1 MQKKFLTS
9 KQAYLK
15 ASRFCAY
22 QERTQQEV
30 REKLRDLGIYGDQA
44 EEIISQLILDNFIN
58 EERFAQAF
66 AGGKFRIKKW
76 GRVKIEYALKQKGL
90 SPYCIKKGMAEIEED
105 DYEKTLLELIA
116 KKFPLIQENNIALRK
131 QKLAQYLIGKG
142 YESDL
147 IWTKIKELLN

>member
-15 ASRFCAY
+15 ATRFCAY

-44 EEIISQLILDNFIN
+44 EEIITQLILDNFIN

-90 SPYCIKKGMAEIEED
+90 SAYCIKKGMAEIEDE
-105 DYEKTLLELIA
+105 DYEHTLTQLIE
-116 KKFPLIQENNIALRK
+116 KKFPLIQESNIALRK

-147 IWTKIKELLN
+147 IWAKIKQLLN

>member
-147 IWTKIKELLN
+147 IWTKIKQLLN